1 MAWARH
7 DEDLSPTQRDEPYAH
22 TFGAQ
27 AALPRGLRGPH
38 GVGAWPAYGL
48 AATEVA
54 ATIVN
59 ATHVRCVSPP
69 RLNLSPELR
78 LSLEIS
84 LNGHDFTDAE
94 LAYQYHA
101 PTPQLQWTWP
111 ASDVHEGGRLV
122 TVHGAHLANGSH
134 YQCRYEAS
142 GTPTSA
148 SVYGRATLSW
158 SRKAVAPSQ
167 LNDSNYSEYA
177 ELGLPGTAPAAA
189 GAHYQ
194 LHEGTVR
201 DDGAVF
207 CPSPTIVP
215 WERDRISPLKMS
227 LLVVRR
233 AAPRL
238 GRLLPTPS
246 LATSRLAPDSV
257 AL

>member
-1 MAWARH
+1 MAWARY
-7 DEDLSPTQRDEPYAH
+7 DEDLSPAQREEPYAH

-48 AATEVA
+48 AAIEVA

-59 ATHVRCVSPP
+59 ATHIRCVSPR
-69 RLNLSPELR
+69 RLHLDPEL
-78 LSLEIS
+78 SLALEVS

-158 SRKAVAPSQ
+158 SRKAAAPSQ
-167 LNDSNYSEYA
+167 LNDSNYSQYA
-177 ELGLPGTAPAAA
+177 ELGLTGTAPAPAAA

-207 CPSPTIVP
+207 CPSPTIDP
-215 WERDRISPLKMS
+215 WERISPLNMS
-227 LLVVRR
+227 LLIVRR
-233 AAPRL
+233 AAPL
-238 GRLLPTPS
+238 AAAATPS
-246 LATSRLAPDSV
+246 LATSRLSPNSI